1 MKNFDE
7 ELLEDFLKKI
17 ILSSDYFESGIIR
30 GDVSYNLSV
39 IKFYFISLF

>member
-7 ELLEDFLKKI
+7 ELFEDFLNKI
-17 ILSSDYFESGIIR
+17 ILSSDYYEKGIIN

-39 IKFYFISLF
+39 I